1 MTTNEFI
8 PCTDD
13 WCQDERCIAKRNEA
27 PAEAPKTLEQLRDEF
42 GADSLE
48 YYRQQCAER
57 DEALETTKRDR
68 DIWMN
73 RATEAE
79 NRARNRSIALS
90 NFETSIRQLL
100 EEDSERVEWE
110 SLARP
115 LKEIGI
121 ELEQKWKANVSIT
134 VEVFVKAM
142 NRDQAESILNDF
154 RTYEIEVNNG
164 DLEDWSVEDLEW
176 SDLEEA
182 DN

>member
-1 MTTNEFI
+1 MSEAFEPCTNEQ
-8 PCTDD
+8 CENEE
-13 WCQDERCIAKRNEA
+13 CLKR
-27 PAEAPKTLEQLRDEF
+27 AEQGKTLEDLREELGANTIEHYRKQIDEI
-42 GADSLE
+42 DESLT
-48 YYRQQCAER
+48 
-57 DEALETTKRDR
+57 LVKRDR

-100 EEDSERVEWE
+100 EEDSERVDWE

-121 ELEQKWKANVSIT
+121 ELEQTWKANVSIT
-134 VEVFVKAM
+134 VEVTVKAM
-142 NRDQAESILNDF
+142 NRDIAEAQLNDF
-154 RTYEIEVNNG
+154 RTYEVEINNG
-164 DLEDWSVEDLEW
+164 DLDTWSVEEIDW